1 MDETHGNTE
10 YHHQD
15 HHTLRRA
22 IVGGVVALL
31 LAGGFTWWGLSS
43 HTDKHAAASTEAQ
56 TSHTVAQE
64 TAESPALQQARA
76 ELKRQI
82 HDGWDTY
89 QAHDTG
95 SVDYEELGNLAS
107 LLSGS
112 DGLLEV
118 TDMEEDMMIHN
129 LTTRT
134 QNIRDSMAA
143 LEASAQE
150 DPSALRE
157 RIKQHETQKEEMERQ
172 LETLQQQAMQ
182 AANQT

>member
-64 TAESPALQQARA
+64 TAESPALQQ
-76 ELKRQI
+76 
-82 HDGWDTY
+82 
-89 QAHDTG
+89 
-95 SVDYEELGNLAS
+95 
-107 LLSGS
+107 
-112 DGLLEV
+112 
-118 TDMEEDMMIHN
+118 
-129 LTTRT
+129 
-134 QNIRDSMAA
+134 
-143 LEASAQE
+143 
-150 DPSALRE
+150 
-157 RIKQHETQKEEMERQ
+157 
-172 LETLQQQAMQ
+172 QAMQ
-182 AANQT
+182 AANQI